1 MSNIYSQFPK
11 EPKSPDNEVA
21 SDYFFDSPI
30 TNALIEEL
38 KKPCDW
44 DRKDMVSLCRE
55 FERELAEKTNEVARL
70 REENEQLT
78 DLFEYY
84 YNCFDEADV
93 ERMDLE
99 EEVARLRD
107 AYLASVERDDFLTQE
122 NARLRELLNR
132 ATDGINTFHNTK
144 EEAFAHAEKAMP
156 LWESVVIKR
165 NTDDGLLFLGDWQVS
180 TSGKLSPAPEE
191 TITLN
196 NAQ

>member
-99 EEVARLRD
+99 EEVERLREGAKNWHQHYRD
-107 AYLASVERDDFLTQE
+107 EASKAQKCKQAFIEQE
-122 NARLRELLNR
+122 KEVARLRELLDGALLALER
-132 ATDGINTFHNTK
+132 AIKKIPKGSTVVPYEDALWKIRKELKQITK
-144 EEAFAHAEKAMP
+144 C
-156 LWESVVIKR
+156 
-165 NTDDGLLFLGDWQVS
+165 NQ
-180 TSGKLSPAPEE
+180 
-191 TITLN
+191 
-196 NAQ
+196 